1 MHYQVNELFT
11 KLTYCGLFVSV
22 ACWAQCEIH
31 ASRHE
36 AARNVRDHFTR
47 VKELI
52 RSCMIVP
59 QNYSIFTES
68 SETQPR
74 PIGKGLID
82 NQKVCSNALV
92 IKDVENINTF
102 HKQKLMVLISTEKI
116 FTEIKSHRY
125 KDFQFSLNG

>member
-1 MHYQVNELFT
+1 
-11 KLTYCGLFVSV
+11 
-22 ACWAQCEIH
+22 
-31 ASRHE
+31 
-36 AARNVRDHFTR
+36 
-47 VKELI
+47 
-52 RSCMIVP
+52 MIVP

-125 KDFQFSLNG
+125 NDFQFSLNG